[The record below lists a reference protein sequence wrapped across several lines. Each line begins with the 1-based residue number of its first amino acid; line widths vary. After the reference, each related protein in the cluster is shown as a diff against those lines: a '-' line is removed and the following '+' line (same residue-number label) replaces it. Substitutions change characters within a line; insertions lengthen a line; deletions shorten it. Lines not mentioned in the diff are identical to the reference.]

1 MDSIVHFEIPA
12 DDPKRAGE
20 FYKQAF
26 GWNIQAMPGMNYTM
40 VGTAPSAENGRPTK
54 MGMINGGMPQRG
66 QPIDHTVVTINVQS
80 IDDALNRIEKL
91 GGKRV
96 GDKMSVGDMGWS
108 AYFKDT
114 EGNVVGLWQPAT
126 PMM

>member
-26 GWNIQAMPGMNYTM
+26 GWQVTAMPEMNYTM
-40 VGTAPSAENGRPTK
+40 VSTGPSDQNGMPTQP
-54 MGMINGGMPQRG
+54 GMINGGMPKRG
-66 QPIDHTVVTINVQS
+66 QPIEHTVVTINVPS
-80 IDDALNRIEKL
+80 IDDALTRVEKL
-91 GGKRV
+91 GGSRV
-96 GDKMSVGDMGWS
+96 GEKMPVGDMGWS

-114 EGNVVGLWQPAT
+114 EGNIVGLWQPAQQ
-126 PMM
+126 M